1 MARGWRFWIDRGGTF
16 TDVVAARP
24 DGTLSVTKLLSR
36 APGRYDDAALH
47 AIGSLAGTAGE
58 VVEQA
63 TIGTTIG
70 TNALLERTGART
82 LLVTTEGFADAL
94 RIGNQARPELFARQI
109 VLPEPLHQRVLEV
122 AERVGAD
129 GTVLRALDEEHARSG
144 LAEARDAGFDAVAI
158 VLVHGDRYPAHEQQL
173 AQLAREAGFLQVSAS
188 HEVSPLIRYVPR
200 GDVTE
205 VDAYLSPAIHAYVA
219 TLTAALGST
228 RLAFMQSNGGL
239 AEAARFRGRDSV
251 LSGPAG
257 GLVGAASV
265 ARAHGHAAAIGFDMG
280 GTSTDV
286 SWWDGTLE
294 RTVETV
300 VAGVRLA
307 TPMLR
312 IHTVAAGGG
321 SICKFDGTRLRVGPE
336 SAGADPGP
344 ACYRRGGP
352 LTITD
357 CNLLLGRVD
366 PARFPHVF
374 GPNGDEPLDVAIVE
388 QLFAD
393 LAAHVARA
401 TGLQRSPHELA
412 EGFVAIADAT
422 MAAAIRRVSIARGH
436 DPSHAALV
444 AFGGAGGQHACAVAA
459 AIGCGEVLIHPL
471 AGLLSAWGIAHAPVT
486 AVAQRSIERALGDA
500 PLDTEI
506 ATLGAQL
513 RAQLGDTTAPLN
525 VTIWCKYAGADA
537 PLAVP
542 HGDAAA
548 IARDFEAAHRRRFGF
563 VTPGTAIVVDS
574 VAVEASRAATPPA
587 LPPLAAAAGSAP
599 ERARLV
605 VDGAQVDALRV
616 DRAALAAG
624 QVLEGPAIATDAG
637 ATSFVAPGWRARVE
651 ADGTLRLTRVA
662 ETATRRDDVAFDPA
676 RLELFNKAFMAVAE
690 EMGEALRASAR
701 STNIKERLDYSCAL
715 FDREG
720 RLIANAPHI
729 PVHLGSMGDAVRAV
743 LAIAPLARGEVV
755 ATNDP
760 YRGGTHLPDVTV
772 VAPVF
777 LDGDEAPAFYV
788 AARGHH
794 ADIGGTTPGSMPAD
808 SRTID
813 EEGARFE
820 RLVLV
825 RDGAFQDASVRAA
838 FTAGPYPARDPDQTI
853 GDLQAQIAAAASG
866 AQALARLVERQGRA
880 AVDAYVGH
888 LRRYA
893 ADAVRGLSE
902 RVEGGSFALR
912 MDSGATIRV
921 RVTPDRAA
929 RRLAIDF
936 TGTDAIRP
944 DNSNAPTAIVRAA
957 VLYVLR
963 TLLDDDIP
971 LNDGC
976 LDPVDLVVPSPSMLA
991 PRPPAAVVA
1000 GNVETSQAIVDGLF
1014 GCLGAMAASQGT
1026 MNNTTFGDGRVQYY
1040 ETVCGGAG
1048 AGPGFDGASAVHTH
1062 MTNSRLTDVE
1072 VLETRYPVRL
1082 ERFAIRR
1089 GSGGN
1094 GRWHGGDGVVRQ
1106 IRFLAPMT
1114 VSVLANR
1121 RVEAPFGLQGGG
1133 PGKCGSTT
1141 ILRADGRATALPSSA
1156 RIELEAGAA
1165 LLLETPGGGGFG
1177 PTGSRS

>member
-1 MARGWRFWIDRGGTF
+1 MASGWRFWIDRGGTF

-24 DGTLSVTKLLSR
+24 DGTLTVTKLLSS

-47 AIGSLAGTAGE
+47 AIASLAGAPVAQATKFQN
-58 VVEQA
+58 VESA

-70 TNALLERTGART
+70 TNALLERKGART
-82 LLVTTEGFADAL
+82 LLVTTRGFADVL
-94 RIGNQARPELFARQI
+94 RIGSQARPDLFAREI
-109 VLPEPLHQRVLEV
+109 ILPAPLHEAVLEID
-122 AERVGAD
+122 ERIGAD
-129 GTVLRALDEEHARSG
+129 GTIVTALDEESARRD
-144 LAEARDAGFDAVAI
+144 LRDAEACGFEAVAI
-158 VLVHGDRYPAHEQQL
+158 VLVHGDRHPAHEQIL
-173 AQLAREAGFLQVSAS
+173 ARLAREAGFQQVSVS

-205 VDAYLSPAIHAYVA
+205 VDAYLSPAIRAYVA
-219 TLTAALGST
+219 TLSASLGAAQ
-228 RLAFMQSNGGL
+228 LAFMQSNGGL
-239 AEAARFRGRDSV
+239 ADAARFRGRDSV

-265 ARAHGHAAAIGFDMG
+265 AAAHGHAAAIGFDMG

-312 IHTVAAGGG
+312 VHTVAAGGG
-321 SICKFDGTRLRVGPE
+321 SICRFDGARLRVGPE
-336 SAGADPGP
+336 SAGAVPGP

-352 LTITD
+352 LTVTD

-374 GPNGDEPLDVAIVE
+374 GPNGDQPLDRDAVE
-388 QLFAD
+388 QKFDALVAEV
-393 LAAHVARA
+393 AAA
-401 TGLQRSPHELA
+401 TGTQRSREELA
-412 EGFVAIADAT
+412 EGFLAIADAT

-436 DPSHAALV
+436 DPSRAALV
-444 AFGGAGGQHACAVAA
+444 AFGGAGGQHACAVAD
-459 AIGCGEVLIHPL
+459 AIGCGDVLIHPL
-471 AGLLSAWGIAHAPVT
+471 AGLLSAWGIAHAPAT
-486 AVAQRSIERALGDA
+486 AVAQRSVERTLDEAPIDAVTDALARQVRAELQDPAA
-500 PLDTEI
+500 PI
-506 ATLGAQL
+506 A
-513 RAQLGDTTAPLN
+513 
-525 VTIWCKYAGADA
+525 VTIWCKYAGADS
-537 PLAVP
+537 PLAVQP
-542 HGDAAA
+542 GD
-548 IARDFEAAHRRRFGF
+548 IVRDFEAAHRRRFGF
-563 VTPGTAIVVDS
+563 LTPSVPIVVDS
-574 VAVEASRAATPPA
+574 IAVEASRAATPPR
-587 LPPLAAAAGSAP
+587 LPPPLPTVEAAV
-599 ERARLV
+599 ERATLV
-605 VDGAQVDALRV
+605 IDGEEVSALRV
-616 DRAALAAG
+616 DRAALA
-624 QVLEGPAIATDAG
+624 VDDVISGPAIITDAG

-651 ADGTLRLTRVA
+651 PDGTLRLTRVEA
-662 ETATRRDDVAFDPA
+662 RIVSRDASFDPA

-690 EMGEALRASAR
+690 EMGESLRASAR

-715 FDREG
+715 FDRDG

-743 LAIAPLARGEVV
+743 LPLSRGEVV

-760 YRGGTHLPDVTV
+760 YRGGTHLPDITV

-777 LDGDEAPAFYV
+777 LDSESEPAFYV

-808 SRTID
+808 STSID
-813 EEGARFE
+813 EEGARFG

-825 RDGAFQDASVRAA
+825 RDGEFQLDAARAA
-838 FTAGPYPARDPDQTI
+838 FTDIPYPARDVAQTI

-866 AQALARLVERQGRA
+866 GAALARLVSMQGRE

-893 ADAVRGLSE
+893 ADAVRGLLL
-902 RVEGGSFALR
+902 RIEGGSFAVT

-921 RVTPDRAA
+921 RITPADDK
-929 RRLAIDF
+929 LTIDF
-936 TGTDAIRP
+936 TGTDPIRP
-944 DNSNAPTAIVRAA
+944 DNSNAPTSIVRAA

-976 LDPVDLVVPSPSMLA
+976 LEPVALIVPAPSMLA
-991 PRPPAAVVA
+991 PVAPAAVVA
-1000 GNVETSQAIVDGLF
+1000 GNVETSQAVVDCLF
-1014 GCLGAMAASQGT
+1014 GCLGALAASQGT

-1048 AGPGFDGASAVHTH
+1048 AGPGFAGASAVHTH

-1072 VLETRYPVRL
+1072 ILETRYPVRL
-1082 ERFAIRR
+1082 EQFSIRR
-1089 GSGGN
+1089 GSGG
-1094 GRWHGGDGVVRQ
+1094 GGTFRGGDGVVRQ
-1106 IRFLAPMT
+1106 IRFLRDMT

-1121 RVEAPFGLQGGG
+1121 RIQAPFGLAGGG
-1133 PGKCGSTT
+1133 AGARGTT
-1141 ILRADGRATALPSSA
+1141 KILRADGTSEALPSSV
-1156 RIELEAGAA
+1156 RIDLPAGAA
-1165 LLLETPGGGGFG
+1165 LRLETPGGGGFG
-1177 PTGSRS
+1177 EE